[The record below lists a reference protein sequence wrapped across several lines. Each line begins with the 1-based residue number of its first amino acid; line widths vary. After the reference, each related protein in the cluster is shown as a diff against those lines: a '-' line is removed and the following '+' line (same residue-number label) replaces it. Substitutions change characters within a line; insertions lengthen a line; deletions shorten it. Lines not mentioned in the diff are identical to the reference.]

1 MEDIK
6 RTYSKEETEAFVA
19 HVNEC
24 LGSDA
29 SLSKLLPIKEDK
41 GLFPACRDGRLL
53 CKLIN
58 HSVEDTIDM
67 RVVNLKDGLGQ
78 FPAIEN
84 LNLVVNSAK
93 AIGCS
98 IVNIGAED
106 IWAMTEHLVLG
117 VVWQVIRIGLM
128 SQINLKA
135 HPELYRLLE
144 PGEDIKTFLN
154 LPPEKILIRWVNHH
168 LKNAGSDKRI
178 ANFSSDI
185 KDSEAYT
192 ILLNQLDKSKCDL
205 APLKEK
211 DVNKRAEGV
220 LKNAAKINCAKFVK
234 ARDIVAGNPKLNM
247 AFVANLFNTIP
258 GLEILKEEELKNLDF
273 PETGSREARAFQLWI
288 NSLGIEPFIQS
299 LFEDLRDGLAL
310 LRIMDKIDPGTV
322 NWKQVNKEGN
332 MHRIKQ
338 VENSNYAVE
347 LGKELKFS
355 LVGIGGVDI
364 ANGNETLT
372 LALVWQLMRHHVLTV
387 LKLVGGGAPVSEQQM
402 IKWSNDVVASSG
414 KGSRMA
420 NFKDPAL
427 KTSQFFL
434 ELIDAIRKG
443 FVDWSLVNDP
453 ANDAKKCTE
462 NAKLAINLARKL
474 GATIFLLPEDIVE
487 GKDKMILTFIGSLM
501 AVGRKE
507 GK

>member
-1 MEDIK
+1 MAV
-6 RTYSKEETEAFVA
+6 RVYSKEETEAFVT
-19 HVNEC
+19 HINDT
-24 LGSDA
+24 LGSDP
-29 SLSKLLPIKEDK
+29 SLAKLLPIKEERL
-41 GLFPACRDGRLL
+41 LFTACRDGRLL

-58 HSVEDTIDM
+58 NAVPDTVDM
-67 RVVNLKDGLGQ
+67 RVVNMKDGLGQ
-78 FPAIEN
+78 FPSLEN

-106 IWAMTEHLVLG
+106 IWNMTEHLVLG
-117 VVWQVIRIGLM
+117 VIWQVIRIGLM
-128 SQINLKA
+128 AEINLKS

-144 PGEDIKTFLN
+144 PGEDIKSFLN
-154 LPPEKILIRWVNHH
+154 LPPEKILLRWVNHH

-178 ANFSSDI
+178 NNFSNDI

-192 ILLNQLDKSKCDL
+192 ILLNQLDKKCDL
-205 APLKEK
+205 NALKEG
-211 DVNKRAEGV
+211 DVNKRAEQV
-220 LKNAAKINCAKFVK
+220 VNNARKIDCAKFVK
-234 ARDIVAGNPKLNM
+234 PRDIVAGNPKLNM
-247 AFVANLFNTIP
+247 AFVANLFNTLP
-258 GLEILKEEELKNLDF
+258 GLEVLQEEELKNLDF

-288 NSLGIEPFIQS
+288 NSLGIDPFVNN
-299 LFEDLRDGLAL
+299 LFDDLKDGLAL
-310 LRIMDKIDPGTV
+310 LRIIDKINPGTV
-322 NWKQVNKEGN
+322 NWKRVNKDAP

-338 VENSNYAVE
+338 VENANYAVE
-347 LGKELKFS
+347 LGKDLKFS
-355 LVGIGGVDI
+355 LVGIGGVDL

-387 LKLVGGGAPVSEQQM
+387 LKEVGGGAPVSEQQM
-402 IKWSNDVVASSG
+402 IKWSNDLVAASG
-414 KGSRMA
+414 KPSRMA
-420 NFKDPAL
+420 SFKDTSL

-434 ELIDAIRKG
+434 ELIDAIRTG

-453 ANDAKKCTE
+453 ATDEKQYMD

-487 GKDKMILTFIGSLM
+487 GKDKMILTFVGSIM